1 MQRRQPSR
9 TRSPVFIR
17 FTGDGFNSC
26 SDAQFTIQLHCRRR
40 DSSPVLEKDGRR
52 VEHYESVYTFA
63 YLRAGESVNSL
74 HLESMQWARADLNE
88 IKKNGYIEIELE
100 EGGGG

>member
-1 MQRRQPSR
+1 
-9 TRSPVFIR
+9 
-17 FTGDGFNSC
+17 
-26 SDAQFTIQLHCRRR
+26 
-40 DSSPVLEKDGRR
+40 
-52 VEHYESVYTFA
+52 
-63 YLRAGESVNSL
+63 VNSL